1 MQKSNLEEKEK
12 NSINIEEDTI
22 TYMEDKQE
30 KVTDN
35 YNDDINQLNT
45 SKNTRKKI

>member
-1 MQKSNLEEKEK
+1 MQKSNLEEKVK
-12 NSINIEEDTI
+12 NSANIEENTI